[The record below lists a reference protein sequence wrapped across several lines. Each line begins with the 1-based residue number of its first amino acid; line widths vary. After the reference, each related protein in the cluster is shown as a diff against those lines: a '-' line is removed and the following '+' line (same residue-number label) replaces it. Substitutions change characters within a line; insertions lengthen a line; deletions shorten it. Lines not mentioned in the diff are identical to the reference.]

1 MAAEQP
7 TPISGSELVD
17 AQVRDF
23 LEQHLDFF
31 QRNPDMLRKLHIP
44 HASGD
49 AVSLVERQVSVLRE
63 RNVDLRHRLRDLT
76 DAARDN
82 EQLYMNTR
90 KLVLELL
97 EVDSLQA
104 LFDAFAHAMR
114 KDFRTDQAAIIVFDN
129 EAVFDAQ
136 AEAPV
141 EAPVKAR
148 ASCRLAPR
156 EKVLA
161 HLGPLLKGGKPACGA
176 LRDEEFN
183 YLFPDARGSGSAAV
197 VAIRHGD
204 SELGLLAVG
213 SADAKRYHPQMGTI
227 FLEHIAA
234 VMARL
239 MPRVTA
245 AR

>member
-7 TPISGSELVD
+7 TPLTSSDLDD

-31 QRNPDMLRKLHIP
+31 QRNPDMLRKLHVP

-90 KLVLELL
+90 KLVLALL
-97 EVDSLQA
+97 EADSLEG
-104 LFDAFAHAMR
+104 LFDVFAGSMR
-114 KDFRTDQAAIIVFDN
+114 KEFKTDQAAIILFDN
-129 EAVFDAQ
+129 DAPAQ
-136 AEAPV
+136 ADAS
-141 EAPVKAR
+141 K
-148 ASCRLAPR
+148 SCRLAPR
-156 EKVLA
+156 ENVLA
-161 HLGPLLKGGKPACGA
+161 HLGPLVKGGKPACGA
-176 LRDEEFN
+176 LRDEEFH

-197 VAIRHGD
+197 VSIRHSD
-204 SELGLLAVG
+204 SELGLIAVG
-213 SADAKRYHPQMGTI
+213 SVDAKRYHPQMGTI

-234 VMARL
+234 VLARL
-239 MPRVTA
+239 LPRVTA
-245 AR
+245 AH

>member
-7 TPISGSELVD
+7 TQAGSSDLDD

-31 QRNPDMLRKLHIP
+31 QRNPDMLRTLHIP

-82 EQLYMNTR
+82 EQLYVNTR

-97 EVDSLQA
+97 EAETLDA
-104 LFDAFAHAMR
+104 LFDAFALSMR
-114 KDFRTDQAAIIVFDN
+114 KDFKTDQAAIILFDD
-129 EAVFDAQ
+129 DAG
-136 AEAPV
+136 AEAS
-141 EAPVKAR
+141 R
-148 ASCRLAPR
+148 SCRLAPR
-156 EKVLA
+156 ANVLT
-161 HLGPLLKGGKPACGA
+161 HLGSLVKGGNPACGA
-176 LRDEEFN
+176 LRGEEFR
-183 YLFPDARGSGSAAV
+183 YLFPDARGSGSAAMV
-197 VAIRHGD
+197 QIRHGD
-204 SELGLLAVG
+204 VDMGLIAVG

-234 VMARL
+234 VIARL
-239 MPRVTA
+239 MPRVAVT
-245 AR
+245 R

>member
-7 TPISGSELVD
+7 TPLTGSELND

-23 LEQHLDFF
+23 LGQHLDFF

-90 KLVLELL
+90 KLVLALL
-97 EVDSLQA
+97 EADSLES
-104 LFDAFAHAMR
+104 LFDVFARSMR
-114 KDFRTDQAAIIVFDN
+114 KEFKTDQAAFILFDN
-129 EAVFDAQ
+129 NATAAVDAT
-136 AEAPV
+136 
-141 EAPVKAR
+141 K
-148 ASCRLAPR
+148 SCRLAPR
-156 EKVLA
+156 ENVLD
-161 HLGPLLKGGKPACGA
+161 HLGPLVKGGKPACGA
-176 LRDEEFN
+176 LRDEEFH

-197 VAIRHGD
+197 VAIRQGD
-204 SELGLLAVG
+204 SELGLIAVG
-213 SADAKRYHPQMGTI
+213 SVDAKRYHPQMGTI

-234 VMARL
+234 VLVRL
-239 MPRVTA
+239 LPRVTA
-245 AR
+245 AH

>member
-7 TPISGSELVD
+7 TPITGSELVD

-97 EVDSLQA
+97 EADSLPA
-104 LFDAFAHAMR
+104 LFDAFAHSMR
-114 KDFRTDQAAIIVFDN
+114 KDFKTDQAAIVVFDN
-129 EAVFDAQ
+129 ETPGDAQ
-136 AEAPV
+136 ADTPV
-141 EAPVKAR
+141 DGR
-148 ASCRLAPR
+148 NSCRLAPR
-156 EKVLA
+156 EKVFA
-161 HLGPLLKGGKPACGA
+161 HLGSLLKGGKPACGA

-204 SELGLLAVG
+204 GELGLLAVG
-213 SADAKRYHPQMGTI
+213 SADAKRYHPQMGTV

-234 VMARL
+234 VIARL

>member
-7 TPISGSELVD
+7 TPLTSSELND

-23 LEQHLDFF
+23 LEQNLDFF

-90 KLVLELL
+90 KLVLALL
-97 EVDSLQA
+97 EADSLES
-104 LFDAFAHAMR
+104 LFDVFANSMCR
-114 KDFRTDQAAIIVFDN
+114 EFKTDQAAIILFDN
-129 EAVFDAQ
+129 NAPAEVDA
-136 AEAPV
+136 A
-141 EAPVKAR
+141 K
-148 ASCRLAPR
+148 SCRLAPR
-156 EKVLA
+156 ENVLA
-161 HLGPLLKGGKPACGA
+161 HLGPLVKGGKPACGA
-176 LRDEEFN
+176 LRDEEFH
-183 YLFPDARGSGSAAV
+183 YLFPDACGSGSAAV
-197 VAIRHGD
+197 VAIRHSD
-204 SELGLLAVG
+204 SELGLIAVG
-213 SADAKRYHPQMGTI
+213 SVDAKRYHPQMGTI

-234 VMARL
+234 VLARL
-239 MPRVTA
+239 LPRVTTA
-245 AR
+245 H

>member
-7 TPISGSELVD
+7 TPLTGSELSD

-63 RNVDLRHRLRDLT
+63 RNVDLRHRLRDLS

-90 KLVLELL
+90 KLVLTLL
-97 EVDSLQA
+97 ETDSLDS
-104 LFDAFAHAMR
+104 LFDVFVSAMR
-114 KDFRTDQAAIIVFDN
+114 KDFKTDQAAIILFDDN
-129 EAVFDAQ
+129 APAGVDATQ
-136 AEAPV
+136 
-141 EAPVKAR
+141 
-148 ASCRLAPR
+148 SCRLAPQ
-156 EKVLA
+156 ETVLA
-161 HLGPLLKGGKPACGA
+161 RLGPLVKSGKPTCGA
-176 LRDEEFN
+176 LRDEEFH

-204 SELGLLAVG
+204 SELGLIAVG
-213 SADAKRYHPQMGTI
+213 SIDAKRYHPQMGTI

-234 VMARL
+234 VLARL
-239 MPRVTA
+239 LPRVTA

>member
-7 TPISGSELVD
+7 TQAGSIGLDD

-23 LEQHLDFF
+23 LEQQLDFF

-82 EQLYMNTR
+82 EQLYVNTR
-90 KLVLELL
+90 KLVLDLL
-97 EVDSLQA
+97 EAGTLDA
-104 LFDAFAHAMR
+104 LFEAFALSMDR
-114 KDFRTDQAAIIVFDN
+114 DFRTDQAAIIIFD
-129 EAVFDAQ
+129 DAASAGASQ
-136 AEAPV
+136 
-141 EAPVKAR
+141 
-148 ASCRLAPR
+148 SCRRAPR
-156 EKVLA
+156 EHVLV
-161 HLGPLLKGGKPACGA
+161 HLGSLVKGGKPACGA
-176 LRDEEFN
+176 LRSEEFK

-197 VAIRHGD
+197 VPIRHKD
-204 SELGLLAVG
+204 TDLGLVAVG
-213 SADAKRYHPQMGTI
+213 SSDAKRYHPQMGTI

-234 VMARL
+234 VIARL
-239 MPRVTA
+239 MPRVAVT
-245 AR
+245 R